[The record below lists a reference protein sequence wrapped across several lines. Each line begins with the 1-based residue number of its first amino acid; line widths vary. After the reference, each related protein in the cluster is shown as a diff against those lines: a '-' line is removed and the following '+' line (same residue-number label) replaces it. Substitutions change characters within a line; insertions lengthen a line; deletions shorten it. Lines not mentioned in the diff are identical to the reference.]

1 MTALTFC
8 KQERM
13 VSRLLIET
21 LFSGEHSASMA
32 RFPLRAVYMTI
43 DRPEGA
49 QTQPVQLL
57 VSVSKKRF
65 KHAVDRN
72 RVKRQV
78 REAYRCHKDM
88 LQTVVPANRQ
98 LLLAFIW
105 LSDQHLPTADV
116 TRRIKNL
123 LQRIAERAAKE
134 ETS

>member
-13 VSRLLIET
+13 VSRQLIET

-72 RVKRQV
+72 RVKRQI
-78 REAYRCHKDM
+78 REAYRHHKQLLGSALPDDK
-88 LQTVVPANRQ
+88 Q
-98 LLLAFIW
+98 LLLALVW
-105 LSDQHLPTADV
+105 LTNEHKATSDVDDNV
-116 TRRIKNL
+116 RRL
-123 LQRIAERAAKE
+123 MERISEKL
-134 ETS
+134 

>member
-13 VSRLLIET
+13 VSRQLIET

-43 DRPEGA
+43 ERPEGA

-72 RVKRQV
+72 RVKRQI
-78 REAYRCHKDM
+78 REAYRHHKQLLGSALPDDK
-88 LQTVVPANRQ
+88 Q
-98 LLLAFIW
+98 LLLALVW
-105 LSDQHLPTADV
+105 LTNEHKATSDVDDSV
-116 TRRIKNL
+116 RRL
-123 LQRIAERAAKE
+123 MERISEKL
-134 ETS
+134 